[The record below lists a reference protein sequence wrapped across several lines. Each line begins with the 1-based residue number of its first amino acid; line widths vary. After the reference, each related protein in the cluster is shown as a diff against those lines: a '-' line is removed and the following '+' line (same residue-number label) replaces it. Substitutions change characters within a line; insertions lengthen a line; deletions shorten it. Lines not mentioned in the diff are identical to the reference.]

1 MKKSI
6 NLYFNNKINTKQKLL
21 EIKNSGYEEFFTGIF
36 DGEETLSL
44 TEQIDY
50 AKSIGLGLTMIHCAY
65 YDLKLDSFWEEGSDG
80 EEVKNEYI
88 RQISKCGTLTSNFVI
103 HLHLTQNYKTSRIGL
118 HRINELLKE
127 CEKYNVNLAVENLLK
142 EDDIKYIF
150 SNISHPLLK
159 ICYDCGHQNFATP
172 DFDLMK
178 NYGKYVSVLHI
189 HDNNGIL
196 DEHKIIGEGTI
207 NIENLAKN
215 LSEFPNLTL
224 ASEIK
229 YPNEDYR
236 LVIKRNFEALTN
248 LEKLVYDKI

>member
-1 MKKSI
+1 M
-6 NLYFNNKINTKQKLL
+6 
-21 EIKNSGYEEFFTGIF
+21 
-36 DGEETLSL
+36 
-44 TEQIDY
+44 
-50 AKSIGLGLTMIHCAY
+50 
-65 YDLKLDSFWEEGSDG
+65 
-80 EEVKNEYI
+80 
-88 RQISKCGTLTSNFVI
+88 
-103 HLHLTQNYKTSRIGL
+103 
-118 HRINELLKE
+118 
-127 CEKYNVNLAVENLLK
+127 NLAVENLLK